1 MKRYLWLV
9 CLGCSCIFQYAKGQD
24 PVFSQFYSAPLQI
37 NPAFTGNSHGGMMAI
52 NYRNQWPSIN
62 QAYVTYALSYDQ
74 YVPSLNSG
82 FGVFALAD
90 DAGRGLL
97 RTYNLTGLY
106 SYRVQLGRDLYAR
119 LGVEVGFISPTLD
132 WSKLIFLDQIDPEF
146 GYTTPGGVPIPSNEI
161 EPDQLT
167 TLALDIGTGLLVYSK
182 QFYGGVSLKHIN
194 GPDLGF
200 IDNPS
205 SGIERGLPLRIT
217 VHGGAEIPLDR
228 QFYGKKNSRAY
239 LSPAFLFVKQGAF
252 TQLNIGTM
260 ATFGPVMGGL
270 WYRQAGSNPDAIIFA
285 LGTRYEQFKIT
296 YSYDFTISKLYSA
309 SGGSHEISFVMQ
321 LNQGK
326 EGIDISDCFQLY
338 R

>member
-106 SYRVQLGRDLYAR
+106 SYRVQ
-119 LGVEVGFISPTLD
+119 
-132 WSKLIFLDQIDPEF
+132 
-146 GYTTPGGVPIPSNEI
+146 
-161 EPDQLT
+161 
-167 TLALDIGTGLLVYSK
+167 
-182 QFYGGVSLKHIN
+182 
-194 GPDLGF
+194 
-200 IDNPS
+200 
-205 SGIERGLPLRIT
+205 
-217 VHGGAEIPLDR
+217 
-228 QFYGKKNSRAY
+228 
-239 LSPAFLFVKQGAF
+239 
-252 TQLNIGTM
+252 
-260 ATFGPVMGGL
+260 
-270 WYRQAGSNPDAIIFA
+270 
-285 LGTRYEQFKIT
+285 
-296 YSYDFTISKLYSA
+296 
-309 SGGSHEISFVMQ
+309 
-321 LNQGK
+321 
-326 EGIDISDCFQLY
+326 
-338 R
+338 